1 MDGVGEVGG
10 CALGRAAVDRVSGAA
25 GGGLLCCDALGDGV
39 DLVGGEAF
47 EEFEVLVVGEAVF
60 AGGAFDGECLLG
72 GFGAFGCG
80 LGDLVALLVIGELGE
95 AGFLGCLLLRLL
107 DSGEFLL
114 DCLAGFAFGDE
125 RLLRAG
131 VGVVRGGRRVRCVG
145 GGLGRHVRG
154 RLVGG
159 GVGGV
164 LVGHVS
170 PWGCA
175 ASRCVVAA
183 RHHAIAAEAWGA
195 TSLRVVRAW
204 ACV

>member
-1 MDGVGEVGG
+1 M
-10 CALGRAAVDRVSGAA
+10 CAWACRRRRVSGAA

-131 VGVVRGGRRVRCVG
+131 VGSSVVDVASVVSVAVSGVTSGAVSSVAVSG
-145 GGLGRHVRG
+145 VFSSDMFLLG
-154 RLVGG
+154 
-159 GVGGV
+159 
-164 LVGHVS
+164 
-170 PWGCA
+170 
-175 ASRCVVAA
+175 VAQ
-183 RHHAIAAEAWGA
+183 HHAALSRPGI
-195 TSLRVVRAW
+195 TP
-204 ACV
+204 